1 MSNRMDDVLVFL
13 EQPATTTATQIKTT
27 QWAAEIG
34 GHDTFI
40 ITRIT
45 QQDLI
50 NTVAGKVNFFGYEK
64 PRLGTLEEHT
74 DVFLL
79 TWLYFTNG
87 KPTAR
92 PIVGNFHGG
101 FQHHAEAVSAARDI
115 WRMRERWR
123 ADSAA

>member
-13 EQPATTTATQIKTT
+13 EQPATTTATQMKTT

-64 PRLGTLEEHT
+64 PKLGTLEEHT

-79 TWLYFTNG
+79 TWLYGVVACGLELLT
-87 KPTAR
+87 PSRQAR
-92 PIVGNFHGG
+92 CMCV
-101 FQHHAEAVSAARDI
+101 VSALCVICHHQRRGGGQLGA
-115 WRMRERWR
+115 
-123 ADSAA
+123 